1 MEVNEGIMSDAPDAY
16 TTPDATVIQGSN
28 ENKHL
33 SQDIE
38 IACPGEVGVEKKQ
51 FIKCRSTQRDKRKC
65 HQTFGYKAGG
75 ASDCTK

>member
-38 IACPGEVGVEKKQ
+38 IACPSEVGVGKKA
-51 FIKCRSTQRDKRKC
+51 I
-65 HQTFGYKAGG
+65 Y
-75 ASDCTK
+75 